1 MHSLFHR
8 YLILLFIL
16 CFGLQIGAQKAK
28 VVDYIYH
35 LKKTDHQITIDGLI
49 DESSWTTAQI
59 ASDFT
64 LNAPIDNAPP
74 AKNTEVKMLCD
85 QENIYLLAVCYDDMN
100 YVIQTLK
107 RDGFGNSDEFA
118 ILIDPVGNKAS
129 GYGFGVNAMGAQ
141 TEVIISPKNVDFTWD
156 NRWYSSVSRHDDRW
170 IVEMKIPLK
179 SIRYKE
185 NIKEWRDNF
194 SRKES

>member
-1 MHSLFHR
+1 MSSASL
-8 YLILLFIL
+8 L
-16 CFGLQIGAQKAK
+16 AQNSNTNN
-28 VVDYIYH
+28 YIYY
-35 LKKTDHQITIDGLI
+35 LKHTEEEILIDGLG
-49 DESSWTTAQI
+49 DENVWKNADV
-59 ASDFT
+59 ASDFI

-74 AKNTEVKMLCD
+74 SRKTEVRLLSD
-85 QENIYLLAVCYDDMN
+85 NANIYLLATCYDDQN

-118 ILIDPVGNKAS
+118 FLVDPVGNKAS

-141 TEVIISPKNVDFTWD
+141 TEVILSPKSLDVTWD
-156 NRWYSSVSRHDDRW
+156 NRWYSAVSRHQDKW

-185 NIKEWRDNF
+185 NIKEWRINF
-194 SRKES
+194 QRIDPEKN